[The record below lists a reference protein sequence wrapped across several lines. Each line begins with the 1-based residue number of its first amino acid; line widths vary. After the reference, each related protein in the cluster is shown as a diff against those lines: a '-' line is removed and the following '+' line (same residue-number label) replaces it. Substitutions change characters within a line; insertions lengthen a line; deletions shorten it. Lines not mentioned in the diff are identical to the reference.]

1 VRPEGT
7 RRHYPRAVLPAETA
21 PHDEDAVDL
30 RAYLAVLGRRW
41 KVVVAVVA
49 LTIFA
54 ALALSFSQGK
64 KYRAESELLIRQR
77 SAESLIADTP
87 VVAANEAARQ
97 LNNEVRLFESE
108 AVRQAV
114 EDAYEGP
121 LDADDVSASV
131 VSDTSDIV
139 RASVTAADAD
149 DAAELVNVY
158 VSTFLEVRRTQRV
171 EQLLA
176 VGTEIRTKIDELG
189 AQITEIRAPLQQ
201 VEEQLADDS
210 DSSSLRAQRA
220 ALEEQLSPRLTPLES
235 QQAFLQSQLEELD
248 LVADVES
255 AGAAQVITTAEA
267 PSSPVSPNPIRDGA
281 VALVLGAVLGVGV
294 AFLVDTLD
302 ERIRSASDLERVAGG
317 LPTLA
322 LIPESPRGSDATFVA
337 ARDDARGPMAEAFRT
352 LRTAVKFAAID
363 HPIGVIQVTS
373 ASAGEGKT
381 TTVAN
386 LAVALAQG
394 GDRVAVVCCD
404 LRRPKLQDLMGVSLT
419 PGLTDVLLGEVT
431 LDEAVRRYDTNV
443 FVLPAGSLPPNPS
456 ELLSSQKATAV
467 IRALAEK
474 VDLVVI
480 DCTPVLPVTDAL
492 VVSRMSDAT
501 IVVADSRTTDRKAL
515 RRTLQMLGQVNAPT
529 VGLVLNGLPEGG
541 EYGYGYGYGYIAEHN
556 GSGDGARGAGAEA
569 GGRTRF
575 RSSART

>member
-1 VRPEGT
+1 M
-7 RRHYPRAVLPAETA
+7 LPAETA
-21 PHDEDAVDL
+21 HHDEDAVDL

-41 KVVVAVVA
+41 KVAVLVVV
-49 LTIFA
+49 LTVFA

-64 KYRAESELLIRQR
+64 QYRAQSELLIRQR
-77 SAESLIADTP
+77 NAEALIADTP
-87 VVAANEAARQ
+87 VIAANEAARQ

-114 EDAYEGP
+114 DEAYDGA
-121 LDADDVSASV
+121 LDVDDVSASV
-131 VSDTSDIV
+131 VSDASDV
-139 RASVTAADAD
+139 VKASVTAADPD

-158 VSTFLEVRRTQRV
+158 VSTFLEVRRVQRV
-171 EQLLA
+171 EELLA
-176 VGTEIRTKIDELG
+176 VGTEIRTKVDELT
-189 AQITEIRAPLQQ
+189 AQIAEVRAPL
-201 VEEQLADDS
+201 DDIERRLQENPGNA
-210 DSSSLRAQRA
+210 SLLAQRA
-220 ALEEQLSPRLTPLES
+220 STAESLAPTLTPLES
-235 QQAFLQSQLEELD
+235 QRAFYQSQLEELD
-248 LVADVES
+248 FVADVES
-255 AGAAQVITTAEA
+255 AGGAQVITTAEA

-302 ERIRSASDLERVAGG
+302 ERIRSAGDLERVAGG

-373 ASAGEGKT
+373 AAAGEGKT

-404 LRRPKLQDLMGVSLT
+404 LRRPKLQERMGVSLV

-480 DCTPVLPVTDAL
+480 DCTPVLPVTDSL

-501 IVVADSRTTDRKAL
+501 IVVADARTTDRKAL
-515 RRTLQMLGQVNAPT
+515 RRTLQLLGQVNAPT
-529 VGLVLNGLPEGG
+529 IGLVLNGLPEGG
-541 EYGYGYGYGYIAEHN
+541 DYGYGYGYGYIADHN
-556 GSGDGARGAGAEA
+556 GSGDGARRRGAEA
-569 GGRTRF
+569 GGRPRF

>member
-1 VRPEGT
+1 M
-7 RRHYPRAVLPAETA
+7 LPAETA

-41 KVVVAVVA
+41 KVAVIVVA
-49 LTIFA
+49 LTVFV

-64 KYRAESELLIRQR
+64 RYRAESELLIREGN
-77 SAESLIADTP
+77 AEALIADTP

-108 AVRQAV
+108 AVREAV
-114 EDAYEGP
+114 DEAYDGALEV
-121 LDADDVSASV
+121 DDVSASV
-131 VSDTSDIV
+131 VSDTSDVV
-139 RASVTAADAD
+139 RASVTAADPD
-149 DAAELVNVY
+149 DAAELVNLY
-158 VSTFLEVRRTQRV
+158 VSTYLEVRRTQKV
-171 EQLLA
+171 DELLA
-176 VGTEIRTKIDELG
+176 VGNEIRTKVDELT
-189 AQITEIRAPLQQ
+189 ARIAEVRAPL
-201 VEEQLADDS
+201 DDIERRLQS
-210 DSSSLRAQRA
+210 DPGDSALLAQRA
-220 ALEEQLSPRLTPLES
+220 STQESLAPTLTPLES
-235 QQAFLQSQLEELD
+235 QRAFYQSQLEELD
-248 LVADVES
+248 LSTDVES
-255 AGAAQVITTAEA
+255 AGGAQVIHTAEA
-267 PSSPVSPNPIRDGA
+267 PSSPVSPNPLRDGA

-302 ERIRSASDLERVAGG
+302 ERIRSAGDLERVAGG

-322 LIPESPRGSDATFVA
+322 LIPESPRGADATFVA

-373 ASAGEGKT
+373 AAAGEGKT

-404 LRRPKLQDLMGVSLT
+404 LRRPRLQERMGVSLV
-419 PGLTDVLLGEVT
+419 PGFSDVLLGEVT

-501 IVVADSRTTDRKAL
+501 VVVADARTTDRKAL
-515 RRTLQMLGQVNAPT
+515 RRTLQLLGQVNAPT
-529 VGLVLNGLPEGG
+529 IGLVLNGLPEGG
-541 EYGYGYGYGYIAEHN
+541 DYGYGYGYGYIAEHN
-556 GSGDGARGAGAEA
+556 GSANGERTRAEA
-569 GGRTRF
+569 GVRTRF